1 MSIAYNATSHVYSVS
16 TGTSTAAIQNVINT
30 AAAGSTI
37 LFSAGTHVLT
47 ETIVVDRSDITLQ
60 GAGKSSTTLV
70 FDGDPSYA
78 IHVKGSYD
86 GSWSGTLTSNAVADK
101 FTINL
106 GSTSGLKAG
115 DVLHIQ
121 QQNTTEFLQDNGY
134 DNVVGTSNG
143 EKNPIHE
150 SLVEIASISGNIVT
164 LKTPITHDMSV
175 AETTIKLVDPVKN
188 VELSG
193 FTLTYNLGTPD
204 PDKFADDQPAWS
216 GKIAIYMDKTYD
228 AEVIDVGVL
237 NAPSHSMEFRTSLS
251 PHVDGYSAD
260 GAHNKGDSGNG
271 YGLQLAETYYGTF
284 ENMEIHNVRHAVA
297 FASWHTEVGN
307 NIHIISTNRDINY
320 HGGPDYNNTVIVES
334 AIYREGDTTWRIV
347 SPGGSKHPYT
357 DIDANTTLFGV
368 ASAGSKYDVFYGW
381 DQGAWLSGNGGK
393 DTIYGG
399 AGDDIL
405 IGGAEND
412 TLTGGGGRDK
422 FVVEK
427 GDGRDDILDFKTG
440 ANGDYLVLQ
449 GFGVDSFNELT
460 LVQRSDATRVV
471 INGVEVANLTGV
483 VASELNAGNF
493 LFNQNGIDVPP
504 IPDYTPPPVDPD
516 PTPEP
521 EISPV
526 GTGPAIDVKL
536 SSNVDMVTG
545 TEGNDTVRTYIGQ
558 LNPADTL
565 NMGSGYD
572 TLLFSTKGF
581 TFDSATYKNCQA
593 STISTPPVL
602 EAQPS

>member
-1 MSIAYNATSHVYSVS
+1 MSIAYNATSHVYAVS

-30 AAAGSTI
+30 AVAGSTI

-47 ETIVVDRSDITLQ
+47 ETLIVDRSDIILQ
-60 GAGKSSTTLV
+60 GAGKSSTKLV

-86 GSWSGTLTSNAVADK
+86 ESWSGTLTSNAVADK

-121 QQNTTEFLQDNGY
+121 QQNTTEFLQANGY

-150 SLVEIASISGNIVT
+150 SLVEIASISGNTVT
-164 LKTPITHDMSV
+164 LKTPITHDMSA
-175 AETTIKLVDPVKN
+175 AETTIKLVDPAKN

-228 AEVIDVGVL
+228 AEVTDVGVL

-260 GAHNKGDSGNG
+260 GAHNKGPSGNG

-284 ENMEIHNVRHAVA
+284 ENMEIHNVRHTVA

-320 HGGPDYNNTVIVES
+320 HGGPDYNNTVIVERD
-334 AIYREGDTTWRIV
+334 IYREGDTTWRIV
-347 SPGGSKHPYT
+347 SPGGSMHPYT

-368 ASAGSKYDVFYGW
+368 ASAGSKYDVFHGW

-405 IGGAEND
+405 IGGVEDD

-427 GDGRDDILDFKTG
+427 GDGRDNILDFKAG

-449 GFGVDSFNELT
+449 GFGIDSFNDLT

-471 INGVEVANLTGV
+471 INGVEVAEFVGMTD
-483 VASELNAGNF
+483 ASQLSTGNF

-504 IPDYTPPPVDPD
+504 EADYTPTPTPDPE

-521 EISPV
+521 EVPPV
-526 GTGPAIDVKL
+526 GSGPAIDVKL
-536 SSNVDMVTG
+536 SSNINTVTG
-545 TEGNDTVRTYIGQ
+545 TDGNDIVRTYIGQ
-558 LNPADTL
+558 LDAADIVNL
-565 NMGSGYD
+565 GGGYD
-572 TLLFSTKGF
+572 TLLFSSNGF
-581 TFDSATYKNCQA
+581 
-593 STISTPPVL
+593 
-602 EAQPS
+602 